1 METVKRIFKGTTGN
15 IYWDLFICFFKM
27 GIFTI
32 GGGMTMISMLE
43 EKICEEYK
51 WLSSEEVLDAIAV
64 SQSLPGVIAVN
75 LATYI
80 GYKKR
85 GLAGSACATF
95 GVVLPSFII
104 IILVVCLL
112 RTIDQNPYVQGAIEG
127 IKAAATGL
135 IAFAAYKMGKQTLK
149 RPFQWILA
157 GAAFL
162 LIGIFGVN
170 AVWVILG
177 AIVTGEIYFSLINA
191 KAGEEQ

>member
-1 METVKRIFKGTTGN
+1 METVRKIFKGTTGS
-15 IYWDLFICFFKM
+15 IYWNLFICFFKM
-27 GIFTI
+27 GMFTI
-32 GGGMTMISMLE
+32 GGGMTMIPMLE

-51 WLSSEEVLDAIAV
+51 WLSPEEVLDAIAV

-80 GYKKR
+80 
-85 GLAGSACATF
+85 SVCATL
-95 GVVLPSFII
+95 GVVLPSFIV

-135 IAFAAYKMGKQTLK
+135 IAFAAYKMGKQTLS

-157 GAAFL
+157 GTAFVAIGL
-162 LIGIFGVN
+162 LGVN
-170 AVWVILG
+170 AVWVILA
-177 AIVTGEIYFSLINA
+177 AILTGEIYAAVSRA
-191 KAGEEQ
+191 KAGEGA

>member
-32 GGGMTMISMLE
+32 GGGMTMIPMLE

>member
-1 METVKRIFKGTTGN
+1 METVRKIFKGTTGS
-15 IYWDLFICFFKM
+15 IYWNLFICFFKM
-27 GIFTI
+27 GMFTI
-32 GGGMTMISMLE
+32 GGGMTMIPMLE

-51 WLSSEEVLDAIAV
+51 WLSPEEVLDAIAV

-80 GYKKR
+80 GYKKKGLR
-85 GLAGSACATF
+85 GSVCATL
-95 GVVLPSFII
+95 GVVLPSFIV

-135 IAFAAYKMGKQTLK
+135 IAFAAYKMGKQTLS

-157 GAAFL
+157 GAAFVAIGL
-162 LIGIFGVN
+162 LGVN
-170 AVWVILG
+170 AVWVILA
-177 AIVTGEIYFSLINA
+177 AILTGEIYAAVSRA
-191 KAGEEQ
+191 KVGEGA